1 MAVKDATPE
10 DWAQIEA
17 WAELGSVRDRCLY
30 SLMRRVMALEAAVVP
45 LELTPEE
52 KRQVRELLGPD
63 AQ

>member
-1 MAVKDATPE
+1 MTVKDATPE

-17 WAELGSVRDRCLY
+17 WVELGSLRNRCLL
-30 SLMRRVMALEAAVVP
+30 SLMRRVMALEAAVIP

-52 KRQVRELLGPD
+52 KRQVRELLTTE